1 MNSSLTTKTP
11 FMMTRSTLTMLA
23 HKVKSLPTF
32 NSIGLQKQQDGLL
45 HAGAP
50 SGDDFRRCVYKY
62 VLLQH
67 AAGRAGTILRP
78 FFLNNYP
85 CTSLQVS
92 P

>member
-1 MNSSLTTKTP
+1 MNSSLTTKSP

-23 HKVKSLPTF
+23 HKVKLLPTF

-50 SGDDFRRCVYKY
+50 SGDDFHRCIYKY

-67 AAGRAGTILRP
+67 AAGRTGTIYYIMP
-78 FFLNNYP
+78 TFFL
-85 CTSLQVS
+85 
-92 P
+92 